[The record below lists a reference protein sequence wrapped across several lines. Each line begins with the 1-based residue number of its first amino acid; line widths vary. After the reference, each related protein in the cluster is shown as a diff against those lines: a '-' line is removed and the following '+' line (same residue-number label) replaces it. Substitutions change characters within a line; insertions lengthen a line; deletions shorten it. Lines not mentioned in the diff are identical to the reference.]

1 MTPRLGANVVSS
13 MFLLDDMTAGLT
25 LPDWFES
32 GGPQPASRI
41 ANQPQPKLP
50 VRP

>member
-1 MTPRLGANVVSS
+1 ML
-13 MFLLDDMTAGLT
+13 LLDDMTAGLT

-32 GGPQPASRI
+32 GGPEPAAVSEP
-41 ANQPQPKLP
+41 NCDQPQPKLP